1 MDYITITGLT
11 VFAHHGVYEE
21 ETKNGQDFVV
31 NAKLYL
37 DTKEAGDTDD
47 LIKSVHYGD
56 VCELITN
63 FMQEHTYLLIERVAE
78 QTALEVLH
86 QYPLLKGIELE
97 ICKPQAPIML
107 PFTNVSVTIKRMW
120 HTAYI
125 ALGSNMGDKEAY
137 IKEAVRKLN
146 EHRECKV
153 YQVSSFI
160 KTEPYGGVEQDDFVN
175 SALKLETLLTPEDLL
190 KLLNKIEKEA
200 GRERTIHWGPRTLDL
215 DIIFYDNEIIDTE
228 SLHIPHMDMQNRD
241 FVLIP
246 LNELAPYYRHPLN
259 KKTVSEMLA
268 ELNARGGINVKS

>member
-31 NAKLYL
+31 NAKLCL

-47 LIKSVHYGD
+47 LTKSVHYGE
-56 VCELITN
+56 VCELITK
-63 FMQEHTYLLIERVAE
+63 FMQENTFLLIERVAE
-78 QTALEVLH
+78 QTALEVLLR
-86 QYPLLKGIELE
+86 YPVLKGIELE

-107 PFTNVSVTIKRMW
+107 PFNNVSVTIKRMW

-137 IKEAVRKLN
+137 IKEAVRKLD

-153 YQVSSFI
+153 LKVSSLI
-160 KTEPYGGVEQDDFVN
+160 KTEPYGGVEQDEFVN
-175 SALKLETLLTPEDLL
+175 GALKLETLLTPQELL
-190 KLLNKIEKEA
+190 KLLNKIENEA

-215 DIIFYDNEIIDTE
+215 DILFYDNEIIDTE
-228 SLHIPHMDMQNRD
+228 TLHIPHIDMQNRD
-241 FVLIP
+241 FVLTP
-246 LNELAPYYRHPLN
+246 LNELAPHYRHPLS
-259 KKTVSEMLA
+259 KKTVKEMLA
-268 ELNARGGINVKS
+268 ELKS